1 MWYTISHQGV
11 PIGEA
16 DLDLGPEVT
25 VGAVRPLPG
34 YAAVQPLVRAA
45 TDALRGLGYLG
56 AASERASDAAG
67 RAALARGATLGRALE
82 LRDAR
87 GTLVTADFVELME
100 WPGAESEVTA
110 VTAWVRAREA
120 PAAVPARERPAPGA
134 AQGGARP
141 EA

>member
-1 MWYTISHQGV
+1 MRYTISHQGV

-16 DLDLGPEVT
+16 ELDLGPEVT

-34 YAAVQPLVRAA
+34 YAVVQPVVRAA

-56 AASERASDAAG
+56 PASEPVSDAAG

-87 GTLVTADFVELME
+87 GALAAADYVELMD
-100 WPGAESEVTA
+100 WPGTEPE

-120 PAAVPARERPAPGA
+120 PAGVPARVRPA
-134 AQGGARP
+134 GGGGRDASRP